1 MAGSNG
7 ICSFSFFRKLPTV
20 FHKSSASYIPNN
32 SARVFFFSTIF
43 PQYISSYWWE
53 LFWQVWGAR
62 SLVSACT
69 FSCNRWASDSLFC
82 RKWYEAPLPLYKSD
96 FPRPH
101 GVIWVPYIFR
111 HESLIRQMVCKDFL
125 PFHWCFFHL
134 VDCFLCCAI
143 AFQFDGV
150 PLVYFGFCY
159 IDFWCPSLK
168 IPCQDQGQ
176 GAFSPTFSS
185 RRFMVSSLILNS
197 WVYFKLIFLLL

>member
-1 MAGSNG
+1 MVFVVFLFSGS
-7 ICSFSFFRKLPTV
+7 CLLFSTRALLVTFPTTVHVSSFSPQSSPSISRLIDESYSDRCEVLSHWFLFAPFHVTVGHLFLSFAKNDMKLLCP
-20 FHKSSASYIPNN
+20 FISQIP
-32 SARVFFFSTIF
+32 
-43 PQYISSYWWE
+43 P
-53 LFWQVWGAR
+53 
-62 SLVSACT
+62 C
-69 FSCNRWASDSLFC
+69 
-82 RKWYEAPLPLYKSD
+82 
-96 FPRPH
+96 PH